1 MTRHDFFHRNYV
13 INYSESP
20 ILPKNCIKTRKF
32 QQKIQM
38 QHRVR
43 LLETRTANKNK
54 DTKIEQ
60 AKLGILRA
68 EKAKTTENI
77 HNLSGKVRLS
87 AKFFFSAFLT
97 SNFG

>member
-1 MTRHDFFHRNYV
+1 
-13 INYSESP
+13 
-20 ILPKNCIKTRKF
+20 
-32 QQKIQM
+32 M

-87 AKFFFSAFLT
+87 AKLFLFCFFRLFEFFVNSGEQPKT
-97 SNFG
+97 SH

>member
-1 MTRHDFFHRNYV
+1 
-13 INYSESP
+13 
-20 ILPKNCIKTRKF
+20 
-32 QQKIQM
+32 M

-87 AKFFFSAFLT
+87 VKFLFLH
-97 SNFG
+97 F

>member
-1 MTRHDFFHRNYV
+1 MTTFLSFHKIDTNLK
-13 INYSESP
+13 I
-20 ILPKNCIKTRKF
+20 

-43 LLETRTANKNK
+43 LLEQRTANKNK
-54 DTKIEQ
+54 DTKVEQ

-77 HNLSGKVRLS
+77 HNLSGKGRLS
-87 AKFFFSAFLT
+87 ANFFQTGYILESDHHKSLIY
-97 SNFG
+97 S